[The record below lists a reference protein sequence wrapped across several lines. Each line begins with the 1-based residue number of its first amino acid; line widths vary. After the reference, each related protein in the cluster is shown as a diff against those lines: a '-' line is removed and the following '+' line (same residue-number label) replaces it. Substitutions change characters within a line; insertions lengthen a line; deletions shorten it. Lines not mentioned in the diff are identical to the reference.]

1 MQLLPLSQQWRCPAL
16 SPIKIII
23 ATRHPLR
30 LIRRSEWAR
39 SAGSAASCRLSPTCG
54 RGNKR
59 TASVRSVGGTS
70 QRQRDECCVRK
81 CLAVRARV
89 HEPAARDGEPD
100 EKVGQPDKRGRQGLD
115 RRASNRHS
123 GRHGLDRRVCVIGR
137 HGRRLR
143 LIGAANRDK
152 EAEQVGRDAD
162 AKVHE
167 GAGEDGG
174 HEARGVMSSRSM
186 RAPMSSDPLFFTLF
200 RGHTGE
206 ARRSV
211 RSKPRPRSEG
221 RERSHC
227 STVATRP
234 AANSPPCHKAACSS
248 TISSPPSRRL
258 A

>member
-1 MQLLPLSQQWRCPAL
+1 M
-16 SPIKIII
+16 
-23 ATRHPLR
+23 
-30 LIRRSEWAR
+30 
-39 SAGSAASCRLSPTCG
+39 
-54 RGNKR
+54 
-59 TASVRSVGGTS
+59 RSVGGTS
-70 QRQRDECCVRK
+70 QRQRDECCV
-81 CLAVRARV
+81 LFGRASV

-100 EKVGQPDKRGRQGLD
+100 EKVGQPDKRGRQGSD

-123 GRHGLDRRVCVIGR
+123 GRHGLDWRVCVIGR

-167 GAGEDGG
+167 RAGEDGG

-186 RAPMSSDPLFFTLF
+186 RETPMSSDPLFFTLF
-200 RGHTGE
+200 RGHSRGE
-206 ARRSV
+206 RSV
-211 RSKPRPRSEG
+211 GSKPRPRSEG

-234 AANSPPCHKAACSS
+234 AANSPPCHKAASS
-248 TISSPPSRRL
+248 MISSPPSRRL